1 LHVTWSKTL
10 LTQIQPMEPSLI
22 NQLFLPF
29 EAQQICQLPL
39 VDTNSQDDLTWFGT
53 KDGTYTVKSGY
64 QVIMDWKNLNI
75 N

>member
-1 LHVTWSKTL
+1 
-10 LTQIQPMEPSLI
+10 MEPSLI

-64 QVIMDWKNLNI
+64 QVIMD
-75 N
+75 